1 MTLQKAMRRILD
13 ARLEVKI
20 ADLKKRFGTGRKP
33 SEGDYVLL
41 FNVLEALCD
50 ALDMAQD
57 LTKVVPG
64 DGLRLEQ
71 DRLALNLEA
80 KGGLKINALA
90 PYLFAD
96 FDGST
101 CLAADDNGIYVKCRP
116 ALHDG
121 KGLLSVQAGFGV
133 RVETVE
139 GVEKVV
145 PQGVNQPVGG
155 IRATEDGL
163 RVEAAGSGLTIE
175 EGLALKCGKG
185 ISLEQG
191 LQIVLA
197 KETALAL
204 DADGLR
210 VCTGKGN
217 ALQIDESG
225 QLTLSPKVSVSTFE
239 KMSFAERQEIWKLL
253 EDTVQP
259 SAIGN
264 LRIVSQSEDERLSG
278 ILNDQEK
285 IELAKVYFVPA
296 ASEQPAQAVTGDL
309 ASVIVQ
315 LKKAFQTEKLPC
327 PEHYVSW
334 FNVLEAL
341 FDALGMTQDL
351 TKIVPGDGLRLEQD
365 RLALN
370 LDKKSGLSVDQ
381 KSCLTVHLD
390 DSTCLVADDKGID
403 VKCHPVLHD
412 GQGCLAVQ
420 TGRGVMVE
428 KVDGVEKVVPSNW
441 QSNNQPVGGLQA
453 TAQGL
458 KVAVASSGLT
468 TREGLAVACGGGV
481 SVQGGLHVALAQDTA
496 LALDANG
503 LRVHTVEGNALR
515 LNGSG
520 QLALD
525 PSALVSVETFEKMPL
540 AQRQEIWRILVKAGQ
555 EKEEDELT

>member
-1 MTLQKAMRRILD
+1 MTLQKAMHRILG

-90 PYLFAD
+90 PYLLAD

-116 ALHDG
+116 VLHDG
-121 KGLLSVQAGFGV
+121 KGPLSVQAGFGV
-133 RVETVE
+133 RVETVD

-155 IRATEDGL
+155 IRATENGL
-163 RVEAAGSGLTIE
+163 RVAAAGSGLTIK
-175 EGLALKCGKG
+175 EGLALTCGKG
-185 ISLEQG
+185 MSAEQG

-197 KETALAL
+197 KDTALAL

-225 QLTLSPKVSVSTFE
+225 QLALNPKVSVSTFE
-239 KMSFAERQEIWKLL
+239 KMTFAERQEIWKLL
-253 EDTVQP
+253 EAAVQP
-259 SAIGN
+259 SAIGK
-264 LRIVSQSEDERLSG
+264 LRIVSQSEDVHLSG
-278 ILNDQEK
+278 IFNDQEK
-285 IELAKVYFVPA
+285 IELARVYFVPA

-315 LKKAFQTEKLPC
+315 LKEAFQTEKLPC

-351 TKIVPGDGLRLEQD
+351 TKVVPGDGLRLEQD

-381 KSCLTVHLD
+381 QSCLTVHLD

-453 TAQGL
+453 TVQGL

-468 TREGLAVACGGGV
+468 TREGLAVVCGGGV
-481 SVQGGLHVALAQDTA
+481 SVQDGLHVALAQDTA

-503 LRVHTVEGNALR
+503 LHVHTVEGNALR

>member
-1 MTLQKAMRRILD
+1 MTLQQAMRRILD

-80 KGGLKINALA
+80 KGGLKINATA
-90 PYLFAD
+90 SYLFAD
-96 FDGST
+96 FDGGT
-101 CLAADDNGIYVKCRP
+101 CLAADDKGIYIECRP
-116 ALHDG
+116 VLHDG
-121 KGLLSVQAGFGV
+121 KGCLSVQAGFGV
-133 RVETVE
+133 TVKTVA
-139 GVEKVV
+139 GIEKVV

-155 IRATEDGL
+155 IGATEDGL
-163 RVEAAGSGLTIE
+163 RLEVADSGLATQ
-175 EGLALKCGKG
+175 EGLALRCGKG
-185 ISLEQG
+185 MSAEQG

-217 ALQIDESG
+217 ALQIDENG
-225 QLTLSPKVSVSTFE
+225 QLTLNPQVSVSTFE
-239 KMSFAERQEIWKLL
+239 KMSFAERQEIWKIL
-253 EDTVQP
+253 EGTAQP

-264 LRIVSQSEDERLSG
+264 LHIVGQSEDEHLSG

-285 IELAKVYFVPA
+285 IGLAKVYFVPA

-309 ASVIVQ
+309 ASVIAQ
-315 LKKAFQTEKLPC
+315 LKEAFQTEKLPC
-327 PEHYVSW
+327 PEHYASW
-334 FNVLEAL
+334 FNVLESL

-351 TKIVPGDGLRLEQD
+351 TKVVPGDGLRLEQD

-370 LDKKSGLSVDQ
+370 LDKKSGLTIDQ

-390 DSTCLVADDKGID
+390 DSTCLTADDKGLD

-420 TGRGVMVE
+420 TGRGVTVE
-428 KVDGVEKVVPSNW
+428 KAGGVERVVPSNW
-441 QSNNQPVGGLQA
+441 QSKNQPVGGLQA
-453 TAQGL
+453 TTQGL

-468 TREGLAVACGGGV
+468 TREGLAVVCGSGV

-520 QLALD
+520 QLTLD

>member
-1 MTLQKAMRRILD
+1 MTLQKAMHRILG

-116 ALHDG
+116 VLHDG
-121 KGLLSVQAGFGV
+121 KGPLSVQAGFGV
-133 RVETVE
+133 RVETVD
-139 GVEKVV
+139 GAEKVV

-163 RVEAAGSGLTIE
+163 GVEAAGSGLTIE
-175 EGLALKCGKG
+175 KGLALMCGKG
-185 ISLEQG
+185 MSAEQG

-197 KETALAL
+197 KDTALAL

-217 ALQIDESG
+217 ALQIDEKG
-225 QLTLSPKVSVSTFE
+225 QLTLNPKVSVSTFE
-239 KMSFAERQEIWKLL
+239 RMSFAERQEIWKLL
-253 EDTVQP
+253 EATTQP
-259 SAIGN
+259 PAIGK
-264 LRIVSQSEDERLSG
+264 LRILSQSEDVHLSG

-285 IELAKVYFVPA
+285 IELARVYFVPA

-315 LKKAFQTEKLPC
+315 LKEAFQTEKLPC

-370 LDKKSGLSVDQ
+370 LDKISGLSVDQ
-381 KSCLTVHLD
+381 QSCLTVHLD

-428 KVDGVEKVVPSNW
+428 KVDGVKKVVPSNW

-453 TAQGL
+453 TVQGL

-468 TREGLAVACGGGV
+468 TREGLAVVCGGGV
-481 SVQGGLHVALAQDTA
+481 SVQDGLHVALAQDTA

-503 LRVHTVEGNALR
+503 LHVHTVEGNALR

-540 AQRQEIWRILVKAGQ
+540 AQRQEIWRILVKEGQ

>member
-1 MTLQKAMRRILD
+1 MTLQKAMHRILG

-101 CLAADDNGIYVKCRP
+101 CLAADENGIYVKCRP
-116 ALHDG
+116 VLHDG
-121 KGLLSVQAGFGV
+121 KGPLSVQTGFGV
-133 RVETVE
+133 RVETVD
-139 GVEKVV
+139 GAEKVV

-155 IRATEDGL
+155 IRATDDGL
-163 RVEAAGSGLTIE
+163 RVAAAGSGLTIK
-175 EGLALKCGKG
+175 EGLALTCGKG
-185 ISLEQG
+185 MSAEQG

-197 KETALAL
+197 KDTALVL
-204 DADGLR
+204 DADGLH

-217 ALQIDESG
+217 ALQIDEKG
-225 QLTLSPKVSVSTFE
+225 QLTLNPKVSVSTFE

-253 EDTVQP
+253 EATTHP
-259 SAIGN
+259 PAIGK
-264 LRIVSQSEDERLSG
+264 LRILSQSEDVHLSG

-285 IELAKVYFVPA
+285 IELARVYFVPA

-315 LKKAFQTEKLPC
+315 LKEAFQTEKLPC

-351 TKIVPGDGLRLEQD
+351 TKVVPGDGLRLEQD

-381 KSCLTVHLD
+381 QSCLTVHLD

-428 KVDGVEKVVPSNW
+428 KVDGVKKVVPSNW

-468 TREGLAVACGGGV
+468 TREGLAVVCGGGV
-481 SVQGGLHVALAQDTA
+481 SVQDGLHVALAQDTA

-555 EKEEDELT
+555 EKEDELT